1 MKHYAGIDV
10 SLNSCSVCAVV
21 EAPSLRNCSLVQKEC
36 LAPEVV
42 RTRGKLS
49 AADGDVQNRYVEF
62 PIKSQLQRDLQLRCR
77 SDDFTFHRLKGLF
90 DQECDQGFALDHEYS
105 AARHVK
111 SAINA
116 VFAWGDIDHLG
127 RCRHIDGAT
136 QAGRKKLPLHD
147 GIEFVRE
154 RALDQRRTKPASGR
168 RLSNGRPSDS
178 SH

>member
-77 SDDFTFHRLKGLF
+77 SDDFTFHRLKGN
-90 DQECDQGFALDHEYS
+90 S
-105 AARHVK
+105 SIR
-111 SAINA
+111 SAIRVSPSTTSTRQPA
-116 VFAWGDIDHLG
+116 TSKARSMLCL
-127 RCRHIDGAT
+127 RGAT
-136 QAGRKKLPLHD
+136 
-147 GIEFVRE
+147 
-154 RALDQRRTKPASGR
+154 
-168 RLSNGRPSDS
+168 
-178 SH
+178 